1 MISTNDFRTGVTVT
15 IDGDAWQV
23 VEFQHVKPGKGAAFV
38 RAKMRN
44 LCTGAVVERTFN
56 AAERMPKAIVER
68 RAMQYLYK
76 NGDNFVFMDNETYEQ
91 SELTKEQLSNAIN
104 FLKENM
110 EAKVMVYENRI
121 LGVELPNTVELT
133 VVETE
138 PGIKGDTATGGS
150 KNATLDTGYVVKVPL
165 FINEGDVLR
174 IDTRSGEYI
183 ERAQNKYK
191 DLLIEGLLFY
201 CLWQEY
207 TAYKGA
213 TRKGIGRKLFI

>member
-56 AAERMPKAIVER
+56 AAERMPKAVVDR
-68 RAMQYLYK
+68 RAMQYLYQ
-76 NGDNFVFMDNETYEQ
+76 NGDLYVFMDNETYEQ
-91 SELTKEQLSNAIN
+91 SELSKEQLGNAIN

-110 EAKVMVYENRI
+110 EAKIMVYETRI
-121 LGVELPNTVELT
+121 LGVELPNTVELK
-133 VVETE
+133 VQETE

-150 KNATLDTGYVVKVPL
+150 KNATLETGYVVKVPL

-183 ERAQNKYK
+183 ERA
-191 DLLIEGLLFY
+191 
-201 CLWQEY
+201 
-207 TAYKGA
+207 
-213 TRKGIGRKLFI
+213 

>member
-44 LCTGAVVERTFN
+44 LCTGSVVERTFN
-56 AAERMPKAIVER
+56 AAERLPKAVLDR
-68 RAMQYLYK
+68 RAMQYLYQ
-76 NGDNFVFMDNETYEQ
+76 NGDLYVFMDNETYEQ
-91 SELTKEQLSNAIN
+91 SELNKEQLGNATN

-110 EAKVMVYENRI
+110 EAKIMVYEGRI

-183 ERAQNKYK
+183 ERA
-191 DLLIEGLLFY
+191 
-201 CLWQEY
+201 
-207 TAYKGA
+207 
-213 TRKGIGRKLFI
+213 

>member
-1 MISTNDFRTGVTVT
+1 MISINDFKTGVTVE

-56 AAERMPKAIVER
+56 AAERLENAIVER
-68 RAMQYLYK
+68 KGMQYLY
-76 NGDNFVFMDNETYEQ
+76 DTDDALVFMDNETYDQ
-91 SELTKEQLSNAIN
+91 LELNKDQLGKAVN

-110 EAKVMVYENRI
+110 DVKVITFKDRI

-150 KNATLDTGYVVKVPL
+150 KNAKMDTGYVVKVPL
-165 FINEGDVLR
+165 FINEGDVLQ
-174 IDTRSGEYI
+174 IDTRTGDYI
-183 ERAQNKYK
+183 ARA
-191 DLLIEGLLFY
+191 
-201 CLWQEY
+201 
-207 TAYKGA
+207 
-213 TRKGIGRKLFI
+213 